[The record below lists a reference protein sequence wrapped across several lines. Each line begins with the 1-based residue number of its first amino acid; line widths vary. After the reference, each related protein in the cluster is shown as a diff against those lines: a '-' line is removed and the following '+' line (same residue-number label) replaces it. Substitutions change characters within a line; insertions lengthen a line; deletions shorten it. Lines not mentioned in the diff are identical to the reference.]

1 MQLKKPSGGA
11 CFAILIG
18 LTCAFSAIAQ
28 ITVFEHKDFRGRSLS
43 SEAPVV
49 NFDKRGFNDRVSS
62 LEVRGDRWQVC
73 EHAKFRGRCL
83 IFRPGRYPD
92 MSALGMNDQI
102 SSARPIDRN
111 ARVDERLYAPLPRG
125 RQDDQEGQITFYEH
139 DGFGGRSFSADES
152 VLNFSRLGFND
163 RASSVAVMG
172 GRWLVCEHAA
182 YQGRCVVL
190 RRGRYPSLGSIGLN
204 DTLSSARPLDEDG
217 RDDRRHEPVL
227 VPDQTPYHRARQ
239 ERLYEADVVAVRAVL
254 GPPEKRC
261 WIERENVVQER
272 DSGLPETVVGAVIGG
287 ILGHQV
293 GKGDGQTL
301 ATVGGAVA
309 GAVVGNAIGRDSDED
324 EVRTR
329 DVERCVT
336 DQHREKP
343 EFWDV
348 SYVFRGV
355 EHRLQMTSPPGRT
368 ITVNEYGEPR
378 I

>member
-1 MQLKKPSGGA
+1 MQLRMSSRRF
-11 CFAILIG
+11 CLAILIG
-18 LTCAFSAIAQ
+18 LTSSFPAIAQ
-28 ITVFEHKDFRGRSLS
+28 ITVFEHSDFQGRSLS
-43 SEAPVV
+43 AQGPIA

-73 EHAKFRGRCL
+73 EHARFRGRCL

-102 SSARPIDRN
+102 SSIRPIDRN

-125 RQDDQEGQITFYEH
+125 RHDDQEGQIVFYEH
-139 DGFGGRSFSADES
+139 DGFGGRSFSVDDS

-204 DTLSSARPLDEDG
+204 DTVSSTRLLHDEG
-217 RDDRRHEPVL
+217 RNDRRYEPVL
-227 VPDQTPYHRARQ
+227 VPDQTPYHRAQQ

-287 ILGHQV
+287 ILGHQI

-329 DVERCVT
+329 DVQRCVT
-336 DQHREKP
+336 DQHRDRP

-348 SYVFRGV
+348 SYIFRGV

-368 ITVNEYGEPR
+368 ITVNAYGEPR